1 MTTDG
6 NLEQL
11 TALGR
16 DIDIALSDARL
27 DQVAALI
34 LRLHQAR
41 VKRVGGILTPLLAR
55 DYAEHT
61 AAERKGMR
69 AAIVEVIRA
78 LVLLDLIEIP
88 R

>member
-1 MTTDG
+1 MTDG

-11 TALGR
+11 TVLGR
-16 DIDIALSDARL
+16 DLDIALSDARL
-27 DQVAALI
+27 DQVADLI
-34 LRLHQAR
+34 LRLHQRR
-41 VKRVGGILTPLLAR
+41 VKRVGGILTLLQAR

-61 AAERKGMR
+61 ASERQGMR

>member
-1 MTTDG
+1 MTTV
-6 NLEQL
+6 NLDHL
-11 TALGR
+11 TVAGR
-16 DIDIALSDARL
+16 DLDVALSDARL
-27 DQVAALI
+27 DQVADLI
-34 LRLHQAR
+34 LRLHQQR
-41 VKRVGGILTPLLAR
+41 VRRVGGVLTLLQAR

-61 AAERKGMR
+61 PSERQGMR